1 MRKLKPA
8 AAILL
13 AVCTLFCLA
22 APAAAAYVEPDW
34 FLVHYPDPH
43 FDLSKEPNRVA
54 TVEEFIAYV
63 TAKAYYATGS
73 TAAQV
78 PDKTGKLPS
87 AWCGKYVQAE
97 IEKGV
102 FDPKTYAY
110 SEPATIAF
118 VAEYFS
124 RCKGKYHW
132 EYENAYNFSYTSGL
146 SAEQKM
152 YLNVAADYKL
162 IPYTSG
168 MNAMQNITRAQLGT
182 YVSILMNKNLPTVTA
197 PAIASN
203 NSMKELNVYLTDGS
217 QLPQLQKYGKDITM
231 VSFHL
236 CNVIANPNN
245 GHQYLNEHL
254 HDEGDETVQEAIAY
268 CNENGILPLLS
279 VANFNTT
286 DFDRVTAANIL
297 NSESAMDALVAEIIS
312 VAQANNL
319 KGVNIGFEHLP
330 VSGRANFIKFLT
342 KLNTALDSR
351 GMVLMT
357 TVGAYFKAA
366 DEAASF
372 YDYGAIANV
381 SDYVHVILYDDNSDT
396 AYNAGQI
403 SQPGVV
409 SSLTRID
416 WVLKYVVNR
425 IPAGKVLLGTGSF
438 GVDFDTTAHRAVD
451 TDRPILV
458 GLSKGSISEQAGTA
472 AGSFNYTDESGHAHT
487 VYLETDNGIRARLLR
502 CYRYGLCGA
511 STYYLGSEHPALMQN
526 ATSLSGNKT
535 EVMNAVRANLV
546 PMHLRGMY
554 TSPITRA
561 QFCDVI
567 AAIITAKSGK
577 GLNEFLQEKG
587 VSAGAG
593 KFTDTTS
600 ANVLAAAALGIV
612 NGRGNGLFAPNDTIT
627 RQEAAAMLTRLAKC
641 LGKSTGGA
649 AMSFSDTA
657 PLANWAKEGI
667 TYISSVAD
675 PTNGKRVMNGTGSN
689 RFSPF
694 GLYTREQAY
703 MTAVRLFHAL

>member
-1 MRKLKPA
+1 MRKLKSA
-8 AAILL
+8 AALL
-13 AVCTLFCLA
+13 LVLCTLFCLA
-22 APAAAAYVEPDW
+22 APASAAYVEPDW

-43 FDLSKEPNRVA
+43 FDLSKDPGRVA
-54 TVEEFIAYV
+54 TVEEFIACV
-63 TAKAYYATGS
+63 TAKAYYAAGS
-73 TAAQV
+73 GNAQI

-97 IEKGV
+97 IDKGV

-110 SEPATIAF
+110 SEPATVAF
-118 VAEYFS
+118 AAEYFS

-132 EYENAYNFSYTSGL
+132 DYENAYNFSYTSSL

-162 IPYTSG
+162 IPYASG
-168 MNAMQNITRAQLGT
+168 MNAMQGITRAQLET
-182 YVSILMNKNLPTVTA
+182 YAAILGNKNVPAVTA
-197 PAIASN
+197 PALASN

-217 QLPQLQKYGKDITM
+217 QLTQLQKYGKDITM

-236 CNVIANPNN
+236 CNVIAETNN

-254 HDEGDETVQEAIAY
+254 QDTLVQEAIAY
-268 CNENGILPLLS
+268 CNDNGILPLLS
-279 VANFNTT
+279 VANFNTSV
-286 DFDRVTAANIL
+286 FDTTTAANIL
-297 NSESAMDALVAEIIS
+297 NSGSAMDALVAEIIA
-312 VAQANNL
+312 VAQENKL

-330 VSGRANFIKFLT
+330 AAGRNNFVQFLT
-342 KLNTALDSR
+342 KLNAALDSR

-396 AYNAGQI
+396 AYNQGQI
-403 SQPGVV
+403 SAPGVV
-409 SSLTRID
+409 SDMVRID
-416 WVLKYVVNR
+416 RVLKYVVNR
-425 IPAGKVLLGTGSF
+425 IPAGKVILGTGSF
-438 GVDFDTTAHRAVD
+438 GVDFDTTAHQAVD

-458 GLSKGSISEQAGTA
+458 GLSGGNISEQAGTA
-472 AGSFNYTDESGHAHT
+472 AGNFSYTDGSGHAHT

-535 EVMNAVRANLV
+535 EVMNAVRAGLV
-546 PMHLRGMY
+546 PANLRGMY

-567 AAIITAKSGK
+567 AAMITAKSGK
-577 GLNEFLQEKG
+577 SLSDFLQEKG
-587 VSAGAG
+587 VSANAG
-593 KFTDTTS
+593 KFTDTKS

-649 AMSFSDTA
+649 AMNFADTA
-657 PLANWAKEGI
+657 NLANWAKEGI
-667 TYISSVAD
+667 GYISSVAD
-675 PTNGKRVMNGTGSN
+675 PASGKRVMNGTGSG
-689 RFSPF
+689 RFSPL
-694 GLYTREQAY
+694 GIYTREQAY